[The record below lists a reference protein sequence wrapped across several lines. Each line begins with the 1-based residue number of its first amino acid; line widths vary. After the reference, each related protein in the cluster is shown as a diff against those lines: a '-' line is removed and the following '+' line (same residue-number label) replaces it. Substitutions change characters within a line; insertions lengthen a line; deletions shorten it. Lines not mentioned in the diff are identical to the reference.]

1 MALFLT
7 KNSEPLR
14 TSPVLRGTW
23 LLEKFLGREL
33 ANPPAGIPAISQDE
47 KDEQGRGVGEQLKAH
62 RANATCAACHDKIDP
77 LGIALERYDPI
88 GRIRKS
94 YRDGSPL
101 VTKAETADGTELD
114 GYTALK
120 AYLSDRQDDVMAHFI
135 RKFVGYSLG
144 RAVEPGD
151 HFLLQRLKKEFPKND
166 YRFPWLLEQ
175 VVLSP
180 QFLNKNKRSKK

>member
-1 MALFLT
+1 MNGKECPCREIAAVFPAWPFLT

-47 KDEQGRGVGEQLKAH
+47 KDEQGRDVGEQLKAH

-94 YRDGSPL
+94 YRDGSPI
-101 VTKAETADGTELD
+101 VTRAKIADGTVD
-114 GYTALK
+114 GYRLK
-120 AYLSDRQDDVMAHFI
+120 AYLYDRQDDVMACFI
-135 RKFVGYSLG
+135 RKFVGYSPG
-144 RAVEPGD
+144 RAVSGRP
-151 HFLLQRLKKEFPKND
+151 FPCNA
-166 YRFPWLLEQ
+166 
-175 VVLSP
+175 
-180 QFLNKNKRSKK
+180 